1 MLAEHC
7 AISKKRLELDEYITR
22 WENILSASGVCLG
35 LESGP
40 HFHFVTGKR
49 QSRPASLVR
58 ILSQEV
64 HSLMALC
71 HLIVPETNKCNL
83 LVVILQ
89 GKTVASPYIYAPPPP
104 PKCMQQYKMDLL

>member
-1 MLAEHC
+1 MLAEGC

-49 QSRPASLVR
+49 QFRPASLVR

-71 HLIVPETNKCNL
+71 HLIVPETNKYNL

-89 GKTVASPYIYAPPPP
+89 EKLWHRHIFTLPRPTPT
-104 PKCMQQYKMDLL
+104 PKMHAAV